1 MATHRYDEAVLALSD
16 RRWRDAGDAY
26 TLDAHAHL
34 GGEGESGSGA
44 FDDPLR
50 GAAHALRTLLLAGVC
65 YRLADQSDRA
75 LVRAGTGRL
84 LTAELRDHVVD
95 AAADRAACEEF
106 RGAFHA
112 LSGDDDR
119 ADDAFEAAAD
129 RYAAAALDDPAGAT
143 TRPLLRAGT
152 DLLMQVSG
160 PDDLF
165 WDDVHEGSDPLG
177 RRVRTYRRLPS
188 MLDAVESEGQLY
200 PPRGSTEYGTD
211 FTCPDCGSHD
221 VNYVADTVL
230 CLRCGVEIGRE

>member
-1 MATHRYDEAVLALSD
+1 MATDRYDEAVLALAD

-26 TLDAHAHL
+26 SLDAYAHL
-34 GGEGESGSGA
+34 GGAGDPASAA
-44 FDDPLR
+44 FATPPR
-50 GAAHALRTLLLAGVC
+50 GAAHALRTLFLAGVC
-65 YRLADQSDRA
+65 YRLAGRDDRA

-84 LTAELRDHVVD
+84 LAAELRDHVVD
-95 AAADRAACEEF
+95 AAVDRAACEEF

-112 LSGDDDR
+112 LSGDEDR
-119 ADDAFEAAAD
+119 AGDAFDAAAD
-129 RYAAAALDDPAGAT
+129 RYAAAGLDDPAGAT

-152 DLLMQVSG
+152 DLLMQASG

-177 RRVRTYRRLPS
+177 RRVRTFRRVPA
-188 MLDAVESEGQLY
+188 MLDAVEREGRLY

-211 FTCPDCGSHD
+211 FTCPDCASHD
-221 VNYVADTVL
+221 ANYVANTVL